1 MDNNEKSYLDIDELA
16 RKIEERI
23 KALESKETK
32 QEEKKEEKK
41 KETKEVI
48 VDKKT
53 NNKLSDL
60 DKIIDE
66 IDKRIKEL
74 DEETI
79 SEFDVNLLMDKINN
93 KLSSDEENP
102 DEGSSEG
109 IYDLEEITK
118 AINETIK
125 ILEEKRRKKKAQKAR
140 YCDLARKRAREDK
153 R

>member
-53 NNKLSDL
+53 NSKLSDL

-140 YCDLARKRAREDK
+140 YCELARKRAREDK